1 MEIHVR
7 ICKLLSLKD
16 CIAYMHVS
24 AITHDAV
31 LYVFAHRRVLD
42 FETVLDQQKTIALH
56 PALLMDVL
64 YAHSRTELIINFCLN
79 ASFTLFDEFT
89 RYFNLYWAWRLI
101 QKDADSSSSVVA
113 VGHPSGHLR
122 YLGLLGHFSG
132 GSTMEQALFL
142 VHLWNSNQD
151 WLRRDIYLM
160 YDYQP
165 YSVTLNY
172 TYPHFVNWSTI
183 DIDAPYAYSRR
194 ALCYCPLNDGTD
206 DIYASD

>member
-1 MEIHVR
+1 MR
-7 ICKLLSLKD
+7 ISKLLSLRD
-16 CIAYMHVS
+16 CITYMHVS

-79 ASFTLFDEFT
+79 PSFTLFDEFT

-101 QKDADSSSSVVA
+101 QKDVDSSSLVP

-122 YLGLLGHFSG
+122 YLGLQGHFNG
-132 GSTMEQALFL
+132 GSTMEQAVFL
-142 VHLWNSNQD
+142 VDLWNSNQN
-151 WLRRDIYLM
+151 WLGMDIYLM
-160 YDYQP
+160 YDCQP
-165 YSVTLNY
+165 YNVTP
-172 TYPHFVNWSTI
+172 YPHFVNWSTI

-206 DIYASD
+206 GMYASD